1 MPMTTKGS
9 LKGAGFAGM
18 LAAALMLG
26 GCGGGADGAG
36 GDLPLIKLKI
46 TVKTVSAGGKCDSVP
61 VRVTPKNLAGEANK
75 YANTKQSVTEVA
87 MQGPTDENGAPMC
100 SGEAETL
107 PLAPGTWEFRAPLAS
122 DTYSCDFVVTEAGG
136 TVAFVDGV
144 PGCGAGGTTGTVEM
158 APPPAAPADSAAPA
172 EGAPAGPASGG

>member
-1 MPMTTKGS
+1 
-9 LKGAGFAGM
+9 M
-18 LAAALMLG
+18 LV

-61 VRVTPKNLAGEANK
+61 VRVTPKKLEGEANK
-75 YANTKQSVTEVA
+75 YANTKQSVTEVQ
-87 MQGPTDENGAPMC
+87 MQGPTDIEGAPMC
-100 SGEAETL
+100 TGEADTL

-122 DTYSCDFVVTEAGG
+122 DTYSCDFVVTAAGG

-158 APPPAAPADSAAPA
+158 APPPAAPA
-172 EGAPAGPASGG
+172 EGAPAAPPASGS